1 MDGFLNVSKP
11 SGCTSRDVVN
21 RIQRL
26 VRPDKV
32 GHAGTL
38 DPLAEGVLVVAIG
51 QATKLIEKIQ
61 QTTKVYRGAFLLGH
75 SSDTEDVEGEVV
87 ELPYA
92 LAPSESELSQAC
104 RQMCGENSQLPPQYS
119 ALKVGGKRAYDL
131 ARRGIKAELKPRVVR
146 IDSCELLRYEY
157 PEFELKIVCGS
168 GTYVRSIGRDIAA
181 SLGSAAVMSALTR
194 TAVGPFHLDEA
205 IDLESIDEKKLAT
218 SLAPIAIAVADLVR
232 LELTAEEVVLL
243 GHGRQIS
250 DRFEG
255 DWESA
260 AAFASNGRLAAIVAP
275 VSPDRIRSVKN
286 FPDS

>member
-1 MDGFLNVSKP
+1 LDGFLNVSKP

>member
-1 MDGFLNVSKP
+1 LDGFLNVSKP
-11 SGCTSRDVVN
+11 SGCPSRDVVN

>member
-1 MDGFLNVSKP
+1 M
-11 SGCTSRDVVN
+11 VN